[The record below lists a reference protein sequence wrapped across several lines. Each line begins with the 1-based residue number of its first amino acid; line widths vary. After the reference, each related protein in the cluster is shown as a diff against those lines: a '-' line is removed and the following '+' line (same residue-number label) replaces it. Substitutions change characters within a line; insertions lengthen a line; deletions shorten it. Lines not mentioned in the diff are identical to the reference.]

1 MIHPSFFVCI
11 VTGRNEVLAK
21 VIFLHLCVILFTGG
35 VPDQARPPGTRQV
48 HPQGTRQVHP
58 PGTRQVHPPDQ
69 AGTPPD
75 QVHPPDQAGTPPRK
89 QQTPEYGQRQ
99 VDSPGITVNDPPRPL
114 RILLECILVNYSAC
128 VKSETRANFCVC
140 ICSKQGKQLRNP
152 EEHKQIRKLPLPGSP
167 SAEICRKWPRYAV
180 DY

>member
-1 MIHPSFFVCI
+1 MYCYRPKRSFGQGNIFTPVCHS
-11 VTGRNEVLAK
+11 VHRGV
-21 VIFLHLCVILFTGG
+21 
-35 VPDQARPPGTRQV
+35 VPDQACPPGTRQV
-48 HPQGTRQVHP
+48 HPS
-58 PGTRQVHPPDQ
+58 GTRQVHPPDQ
-69 AGTPPD
+69 AGTPRPGTPPPRTRHPPRQVHNPPRTR
-75 QVHPPDQAGTPPRK
+75 QVHPPDQAGTPPPRSS
-89 QQTPEYGQRQ
+89 RLRN
-99 VDSPGITVNDPPRPL
+99 TVNDRMV

-128 VKSETRANFCVC
+128 VKSETWANFCVC